1 MNVPNTDR
9 RGVFGGA
16 KPAFS
21 VSRFKRVIP
30 LMLNEEMAEELLGI
44 LEANEQAVSNEGRQV
59 ARHLFELR
67 KQLGEALYQPPPEQG
82 TKPAVLAPGRPNPNF
97 KAAS

>member
-1 MNVPNTDR
+1 MNVSNDR

-21 VSRFKRVIP
+21 VSRFKRVLP
-30 LMLNEEMAEELLGI
+30 LMLNEEMAAELLGI
-44 LEANEQAVSNEGRQV
+44 LEANEKAVVDNGGQV

-67 KQLGEALYQPPPEQG
+67 KQIGEALYQPVPEQG